1 MNKHFRFFGA
11 FAIAGVLVGAV
22 GMLPIES
29 ATPRAQSEAAIVNAN
44 AQEMSSP
51 FNGLAL
57 TARAAIVLDTATG
70 KAIFEQNADAQLPL
84 ASLTKIMTA
93 ETALASAP
101 RYALVSVLPEFL
113 ETEGDSGLKSEEA
126 WPLSSLLSFMLVSSS
141 NDGAAAAAAV
151 GGSFLSQSGAYTDN
165 RKAFI
170 AAMNSAAAARGLGSM
185 YFLNETGLDETSE
198 IAGGYGS
205 ARDAAR
211 LIASAYI
218 AHSELFVPTTEGAA
232 IFTEENGN
240 MHDANNTNKAVD
252 LIPMLRASKTGFTD
266 LAGGNLAIVFDA
278 GIAKPIAVV
287 VLGSTEEGR
296 FTDVQNL
303 VSATLQFL
311 QKDDDPN
318 L

>member
-1 MNKHFRFFGA
+1 MGA
-11 FAIAGVLVGAV
+11 L
-22 GMLPIES
+22 GMLPIENVL
-29 ATPRAQSEAAIVNAN
+29 PRAQNEAAIVHTAD
-44 AQEMSSP
+44 QEMQSP
-51 FNGLAL
+51 FDGVAL
-57 TARAAIVLDTATG
+57 TARAAVVLDIATG
-70 KAIFEQNADAQLPL
+70 EVIFEKNANAQLPL

-93 ETALASAP
+93 ETALASAS
-101 RYALVSVLPEFL
+101 RYALVSILPEFL

-126 WPLSSLLSFMLVSSS
+126 WPLGNLLSFMLVSSS

-151 GGSFLSQSGAYTDN
+151 GGSFLSQSGVRADN
-165 RKAFI
+165 REAFI
-170 AAMNSAAAARGLGSM
+170 AAMNAAAAARGLASM

-218 AHSELFVPTTEGAA
+218 AHSELFAPTTEGAA
-232 IFTEENGN
+232 IFTEENGK

-296 FTDVQNL
+296 FADVQDL
-303 VSATLQFL
+303 VAATLQFL
-311 QKDDDPN
+311 QKDDEPN